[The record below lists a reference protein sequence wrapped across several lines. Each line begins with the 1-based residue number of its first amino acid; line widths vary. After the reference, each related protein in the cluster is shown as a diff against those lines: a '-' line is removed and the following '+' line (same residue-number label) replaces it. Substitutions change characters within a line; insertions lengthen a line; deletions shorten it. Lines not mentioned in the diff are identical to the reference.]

1 MLVTPVAFL
10 VSERIGKRLKATTQP
25 IYDEMKDEH
34 NPVIIAGFGR
44 FGQIVGRLLAVTGT
58 PFTALEKDSSQVDVV
73 RRFGNIVHY
82 GDASKLELLRAAG
95 AQHARLFVLA
105 IDDVEAS
112 MKTAE
117 TVSRH
122 FPSLT
127 IVARARNRRHEYHLM
142 DLGIRHIYRETL
154 MSSLA
159 MGEQVL
165 IDLGETD
172 ARRIVETFR
181 EKDAE
186 LIRQQHAVQHDEEM
200 VIQTAR
206 ETARE
211 LELLL
216 RNDKQ

>member
-1 MLVTPVAFL
+1 
-10 VSERIGKRLKATTQP
+10 
-25 IYDEMKDEH
+25 
-34 NPVIIAGFGR
+34 
-44 FGQIVGRLLAVTGT
+44 
-58 PFTALEKDSSQVDVV
+58 
-73 RRFGNIVHY
+73 
-82 GDASKLELLRAAG
+82 
-95 AQHARLFVLA
+95 LFVLA